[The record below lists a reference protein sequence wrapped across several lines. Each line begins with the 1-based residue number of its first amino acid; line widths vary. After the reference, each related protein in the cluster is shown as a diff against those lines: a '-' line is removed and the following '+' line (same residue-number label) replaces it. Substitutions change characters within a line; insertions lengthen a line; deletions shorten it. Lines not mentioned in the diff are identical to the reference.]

1 MSDDIM
7 RTLHLDPI
15 ACDGRG
21 LCHYAAPDLIE
32 LDEWGYPLLR
42 DGGLKMD
49 VTGAELAQARAA
61 VESCPKLALHL
72 QK

>member
-1 MSDDIM
+1 MSKEST

-21 LCHYAAPDLIE
+21 LCHYAAPGLID

-42 DGGLKMD
+42 DGGLRLD
-49 VTGAELAQARAA
+49 VTDAELPQARAA
-61 VESCPKLALHL
+61 VEACPTLALHL
-72 QK
+72 GR

>member
-1 MSDDIM
+1 MSDDTK

-21 LCHYAAPDLIE
+21 LCHFAAPDLID

-42 DGGLKMD
+42 DGGLTLK
-49 VTGAELAQARAA
+49 VTSRELPQARAA
-61 VESCPKLALHL
+61 VEACPMLALHL
-72 QK
+72 ER

>member
-1 MSDDIM
+1 MSNDTK

-21 LCHYAAPDLIE
+21 LCHYAAPDLID

-42 DGGLKMD
+42 DGGLKLS
-49 VTGAELAQARAA
+49 VTDAELPQARAA
-61 VESCPKLALHL
+61 VEACPMLALHL
-72 QK
+72 GK

>member
-21 LCHYAAPDLIE
+21 LCHYAAPDLID

-42 DGGLKMD
+42 DGGLRLG
-49 VTGAELAQARAA
+49 VTSSELPQARAA
-61 VESCPKLALHL
+61 VEACPMLALHL
-72 QK
+72 EK

>member
-1 MSDDIM
+1 MSDETARI
-7 RTLHLDPI
+7 LHLDPI

-42 DGGLKMD
+42 EGGLQLK
-49 VTGAELAQARAA
+49 VTGSELPQARAA
-61 VESCPKLALHL
+61 VESCPMLALHL
-72 QK
+72 ER

>member
-1 MSDDIM
+1 MSDENV
-7 RTLHLDPI
+7 RTLALDPI

-42 DGGLKMD
+42 GGGLRTPLRRED
-49 VTGAELAQARAA
+49 LPTARAA
-61 VESCPKLALHL
+61 VDACPKLALHL
-72 QK
+72 ER